1 MLIIHPAHVLLWQ
14 RGSDDA
20 TCERGAA
27 RWRRAAALFDQFVY
41 ASSYE
46 MITIVGTSHG
56 PLHIS

>member
-1 MLIIHPAHVLLWQ
+1 MLIIYPAHVLLRPRNATHVE
-14 RGSDDA
+14 RGSA
-20 TCERGAA
+20 RRGA
-27 RWRRAAALFDQFVY
+27 AAALFDQFVY